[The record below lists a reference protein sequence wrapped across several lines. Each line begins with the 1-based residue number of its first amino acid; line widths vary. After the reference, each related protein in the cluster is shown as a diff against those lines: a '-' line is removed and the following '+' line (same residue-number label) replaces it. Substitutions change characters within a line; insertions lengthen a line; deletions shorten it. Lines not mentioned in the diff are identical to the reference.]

1 MGHCRRWLA
10 LTIQSASS
18 IGERHCS
25 TARCRLTMAIRRS
38 TVPCA
43 CSPERSLCAASSA
56 SARLRASPDVGTICT
71 ECTCDWRETRSGVQ
85 PTTAAHVNLARWL
98 GRAGQRATCG
108 RRPAAAQAPDLHASE
123 NVHTPLIP
131 PTHHRIVV
139 RLRWF
144 GEGDSCH
151 PTGGRGREKLVK
163 RDAYRRDSSIRWH
176 ALLSQQRAWLLP
188 LDDPVTQS
196 PAGHRVARQ
205 KFPAPGDMYYQ
216 KKRSPP
222 CRVKRTGST
231 CSGS

>member
-1 MGHCRRWLA
+1 MRGVECICAPACLTRRGHDMHGVHMRLARDSQRCAAHNGRTCEPRPVAWARR
-10 LTIQSASS
+10 
-18 IGERHCS
+18 
-25 TARCRLTMAIRRS
+25 TARN
-38 TVPCA
+38 V
-43 CSPERSLCAASSA
+43 
-56 SARLRASPDVGTICT
+56 
-71 ECTCDWRETRSGVQ
+71 W
-85 PTTAAHVNLARWL
+85 
-98 GRAGQRATCG
+98 
-108 RRPAAAQAPDLHASE
+108 AAAQAPDLHASE

-205 KFPAPGDMYYQ
+205 KFPALEEMYYQ